1 MSIGETIRARR
12 TALGMTQAALA
23 DAVQVDQSM
32 ICQLERG
39 SKVPTV
45 VLAKQIADELH
56 CTLNDLVLGRN
67 EQ

>member
-45 VLAKQIADELH
+45 VLAKQIADELQ
-56 CTLNDLVLGRN
+56 CTLNA
-67 EQ
+67 